1 MSIYASSMHR
11 WECVETEVYL
21 RECVSECLSSETGAS
36 GFGRGVTAR
45 LRTSQ
50 RVWMHRRSW
59 SSSALRFGDPV
70 DVHNAAAFHVMHIM
84 HVRTRRCERN
94 GSVDA
99 KERTRRRTSRRRG
112 ETKRRKP

>member
-1 MSIYASSMHR
+1 MQ
-11 WECVETEVYL
+11 VYL
-21 RECVSECLSSETGAS
+21 QECVSQYLPYETGAS
-36 GFGRGVTAR
+36 GFGRGVTAC
-45 LRTSQ
+45 LRMSQ

-59 SSSALRFGDPV
+59 SSSELRFGVPV
-70 DVHNAAAFHVMHIM
+70 DVRNAAAFHVMHVM

-94 GSVDA
+94 GSVDT